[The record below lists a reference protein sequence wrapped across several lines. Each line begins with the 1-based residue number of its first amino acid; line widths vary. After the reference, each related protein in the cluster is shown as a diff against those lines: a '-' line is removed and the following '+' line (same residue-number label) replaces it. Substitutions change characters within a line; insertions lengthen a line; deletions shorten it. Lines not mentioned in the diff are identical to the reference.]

1 MISLH
6 VFTLIESFRLKPFKS
21 FGAYLIIFQVE
32 MINKY
37 CVFAYLYRFLA
48 PSRLANRVSYHL
60 MREHRKPL
68 WEDKENEK

>member
-1 MISLH
+1 M
-6 VFTLIESFRLKPFKS
+6 
-21 FGAYLIIFQVE
+21 FQVE

-37 CVFAYLYRFLA
+37 CVIAYLYYFLA